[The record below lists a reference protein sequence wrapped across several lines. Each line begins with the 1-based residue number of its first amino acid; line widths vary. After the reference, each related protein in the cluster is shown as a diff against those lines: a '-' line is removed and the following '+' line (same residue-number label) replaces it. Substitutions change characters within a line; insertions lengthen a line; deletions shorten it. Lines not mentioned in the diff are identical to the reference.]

1 MERKNFVVAKF
12 VVVTV
17 MIGLFSPTI
26 SIQEIETPDKLATV
40 ETINIDQG
48 LIERLT
54 RSEITFTLLNQAE
67 ARKKKKYKK
76 ARRKA
81 RKKARRRANY
91 RHHRYHDRR
100 SNTGAVISA
109 AVVGAVLGA
118 AINEANQD

>member
-1 MERKNFVVAKF
+1 MKTKNFVVAKF
-12 VVVTV
+12 VVITL
-17 MIGLFSPTI
+17 MLGFFSPTI
-26 SIQEIETPDKLATV
+26 SIQEIETPEKLAIAD
-40 ETINIDQG
+40 TINIDQG

-76 ARRKA
+76 ARKKA
-81 RKKARRRANY
+81 RRKARRRANY

-100 SNTGAVISA
+100 SNTGAVIGA
-109 AVVGAVLGA
+109 AVVGAVVGA